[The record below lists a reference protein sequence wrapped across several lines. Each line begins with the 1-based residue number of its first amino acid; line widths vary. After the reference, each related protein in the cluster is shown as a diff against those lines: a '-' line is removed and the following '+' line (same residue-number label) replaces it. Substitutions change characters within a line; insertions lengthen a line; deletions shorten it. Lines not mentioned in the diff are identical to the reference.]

1 MVLGRNS
8 SIRYSLQSRCEQK
21 GCYRFLN
28 NKKVTEQS
36 LITELINRCKSLS
49 NDRDLIV
56 IQDTSSFNL
65 NNHYYRLK
73 KGSGL
78 GTIED
83 NFNLGF
89 FLHASLVIDAFSDT
103 VLGCGDAQLW
113 HRVYDDP
120 KRASKTRKMPIEQK
134 ESYKWIKACQDIQLK
149 FQQARSITFVEDRD
163 GDIYEQF
170 ASVVNAK
177 SHLVIRIGK
186 DRKLAD
192 GGKLFSSLGQQPC
205 CGKYVIDIAAERR
218 KKRSSRKA
226 TVEVRYKK
234 VLLKRPADNYNKTM
248 AAEVQMNVVE
258 AVEKEYEGKDKICWR
273 LITSHEV
280 NSFEDALHII
290 NIYRKRWYIEQL
302 FRLLKKQGFAMEE
315 TQLETGWAIRKLC
328 VLGLNTVIRVMQLM
342 QATEE
347 EDASVVFTNEEQQCL
362 QHLNIK
368 YEGATD
374 KLKNPH
380 TPKSLL
386 WSKWIIARMGGW
398 KGYTSQRPP
407 GPITLKRGLDSFMQI
422 FIGWHLAKNVY
433 VDVGTQ

>member
-56 IQDTSSFNL
+56 IQDTSS
-65 NNHYYRLK
+65 
-73 KGSGL
+73 
-78 GTIED
+78 
-83 NFNLGF
+83 FNLGF

-234 VLLKRPADNYNKTM
+234 VLLKRPADNYNK
-248 AAEVQMNVVE
+248 
-258 AVEKEYEGKDKICWR
+258 
-273 LITSHEV
+273 S
-280 NSFEDALHII
+280 S
-290 NIYRKRWYIEQL
+290 
-302 FRLLKKQGFAMEE
+302 
-315 TQLETGWAIRKLC
+315 
-328 VLGLNTVIRVMQLM
+328 
-342 QATEE
+342 
-347 EDASVVFTNEEQQCL
+347 
-362 QHLNIK
+362 
-368 YEGATD
+368 
-374 KLKNPH
+374 LKNPI
-380 TPKSLL
+380 KKLIKYFSLDT
-386 WSKWIIARMGGW
+386 A
-398 KGYTSQRPP
+398 
-407 GPITLKRGLDSFMQI
+407 
-422 FIGWHLAKNVY
+422 NN
-433 VDVGTQ
+433 